1 MATKFECDVCGKFM
15 RPEDHTHDL
24 SFLSRKNEHQ
34 ERYALRP
41 PVSPV
46 GEMDGHIHV
55 EVCEPCNDKIRR
67 LVNEL
72 SAKEKAPKAQAPTG
86 SKEEG

>member
-1 MATKFECDVCGKFM
+1 VATKFQCDVCGKFM
-15 RPEDHTHDL
+15 DPGDHTHDVH
-24 SFLSRKNEHQ
+24 FRSRKHENQ

-41 PVSPV
+41 VVYPI

-55 EVCEPCNDKIRR
+55 EVCEPCNDKIRK

-72 SAKEKAPKAQAPTG
+72 SATEKASASQASSG
-86 SKEEG
+86 SKEA